1 MADKMTLMIVDDR
14 PDNLLVL
21 SSLVKEYFPVIE
33 IFTASNAAEGIQLAV
48 EKKLDGAL
56 IDVQM
61 PGMDGIEMC
70 RQLKNDSRTKNMALI
85 LLTAHNAAAD
95 LKARGLEAGADDFI
109 LRPFDNVEFVA
120 RIRVMLRIKRAE
132 AELHVA
138 NQNLEDRVVDKI
150 QQLRESEQRF
160 RQISDNLQEWIWD
173 VDVKGVYTYS
183 SGNMNMLGYTHEEI
197 VGKNYFFDFF
207 PAEDREE
214 LKNIVFKQFA
224 TKQPF
229 RDFINR
235 NLTKNGEVVWFST
248 SGVPIFDSNGEL
260 IGYRGSDTN
269 ITERKQAEEQSLEL
283 EAQLHQK
290 CKMEAV
296 GILAGGMAHN
306 FNNNLAIILGNL
318 ELLNLQKNLTV
329 EAQGFLKN
337 ARIGTLRSRD
347 LIQQIMAYSRS
358 QQPKMVPT
366 QLEPV
371 ITETLNLLRPMIPT
385 SVYLQYNA
393 APESLETTVLA
404 DATRVQEALLN
415 LCNNAVHAMDETG
428 RLTIDLTTTAL
439 QKADISAEYSECL
452 PGKFVRLRVQDTGC
466 GMTDELINQIFD
478 PFYTTKGVGEGT
490 GMGLSTVQGM
500 IIQIG
505 GQIKLTSISGQGTTF
520 DLYFP
525 ITDNKLQ
532 SSPEEKG
539 QPLPRGTEHILFV
552 DDDEML
558 ASLGEQLLST
568 LGYQVCMM
576 TDSAEA
582 LKMFAANADRFDLI
596 ISDQTMPNLTGKD
609 LIAEIKKFRADI
621 PTILCTGYSSKIDEE
636 EAAKLGISAF
646 MMKPLD
652 LPHLSQTIRQVLDG
666 DKEM

>member
-1 MADKMTLMIVDDR
+1 
-14 PDNLLVL
+14 
-21 SSLVKEYFPVIE
+21 
-33 IFTASNAAEGIQLAV
+33 
-48 EKKLDGAL
+48 
-56 IDVQM
+56 
-61 PGMDGIEMC
+61 
-70 RQLKNDSRTKNMALI
+70 
-85 LLTAHNAAAD
+85 
-95 LKARGLEAGADDFI
+95 
-109 LRPFDNVEFVA
+109 
-120 RIRVMLRIKRAE
+120 
-132 AELHVA
+132 
-138 NQNLEDRVVDKI
+138 
-150 QQLRESEQRF
+150 
-160 RQISDNLQEWIWD
+160 
-173 VDVKGVYTYS
+173 
-183 SGNMNMLGYTHEEI
+183 
-197 VGKNYFFDFF
+197 
-207 PAEDREE
+207 
-214 LKNIVFKQFA
+214 
-224 TKQPF
+224 
-229 RDFINR
+229 
-235 NLTKNGEVVWFST
+235 
-248 SGVPIFDSNGEL
+248 
-260 IGYRGSDTN
+260 
-269 ITERKQAEEQSLEL
+269 
-283 EAQLHQK
+283 
-290 CKMEAV
+290 
-296 GILAGGMAHN
+296 
-306 FNNNLAIILGNL
+306 
-318 ELLNLQKNLTV
+318 
-329 EAQGFLKN
+329 
-337 ARIGTLRSRD
+337 
-347 LIQQIMAYSRS
+347 MAYSRS

-596 ISDQTMPNLTGKD
+596 ISNQTMPNLTGKD